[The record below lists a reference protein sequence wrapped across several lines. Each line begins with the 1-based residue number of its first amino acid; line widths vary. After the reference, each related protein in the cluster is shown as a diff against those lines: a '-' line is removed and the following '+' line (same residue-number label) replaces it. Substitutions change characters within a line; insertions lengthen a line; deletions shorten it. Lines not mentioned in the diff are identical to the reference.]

1 MLHINDVTYRIGGRT
16 LLDKATVAITPGTKA
31 GLVGRNG
38 TGKSTLFKLITEEIS
53 AEAGSLSVRKGAR
66 IGQVAQEAPG
76 NDVSL
81 LDTVLAADAERGA
94 LLKEAETATDPDRI
108 ANIQLR
114 LADIGAHSAEARA
127 GAILHGLGF
136 DAAAQKRPC
145 SEFSGGW
152 RMRVALAAVLFSEPD
167 LLLLD
172 EPTNYLDL
180 EGTLWL
186 ENYINR
192 YPYTVFLISHDRD
205 LLNKCVNMIVH
216 LDQSKLTVYKGNYD
230 LFDRQRRERQ
240 ALQLKL
246 KAKQD
251 DQRRHMEAFV
261 ERFKAKAS
269 KAKQAQSRL
278 KALEKMQPITAMVDE
293 YVKPFQFPN
302 PKKRLSPPMIHIEN
316 GSVGY
321 EPQNPIL
328 TKIGVSLGPE
338 DRVGLLGANGNGKS
352 TMAKLL
358 SGRLKIEDGEMK
370 RSHNM
375 EVAYFAQHQLDEL
388 RPAESAYDHVKKMM
402 DDTSDGATEAQ
413 ARARAAQMGLDRSKM
428 DTPAK
433 DLSGGEKARLLLGL
447 ATFHG
452 AHLLILDEPTNHLD
466 IDSREALVHA
476 LNDYEGAVIIISHD
490 RHLLEASADRLWLVA
505 DGTVKPYDGD
515 LDEYRQFILA
525 SKRAGTR
532 KNKDKSTNDKAQ
544 VDTARKAQDGRKE
557 DAAKRA
563 NRVPLRA
570 KIRDLEKKMN
580 VLEKKLKLADEKLA
594 MPNLYRDHSEKA
606 RQLSQIRARLAGE
619 MSGFEEEWLE
629 ASSALE
635 ETESRS

>member
-16 LLDKATVAITPGTKA
+16 LLEQATVAIAPGTKA

-38 TGKSTLFKLITEEIS
+38 TGKSTLFKLITEELS
-53 AEAGSLSVRKGAR
+53 PEAGALSVRKGAR

-81 LDTVLAADAERGA
+81 IDTVLAADAERMR
-94 LLKEAETATDPDRI
+94 LLKEAEIAKDPHRI
-108 ANIQLR
+108 SEIQLR
-114 LADIGAHSAEARA
+114 LADIGAHTAEARA
-127 GAILHGLGF
+127 GAILYGLGF
-136 DAAAQKRPC
+136 DAEAQKRPC
-145 SEFSGGW
+145 REFSGGW

-192 YPYTVFLISHDRD
+192 YPHTVFLISHDRD
-205 LLNKCVNMIVH
+205 LLNKCVGTIVH
-216 LDQSKLTVYKGNYD
+216 LDQGKLTAYKGNYD

-246 KAKQD
+246 KTKQD
-251 DQRRHMEAFV
+251 DQRRHMEAFIL
-261 ERFKAKAS
+261 RFKAKAS
-269 KAKQAQSRL
+269 KAKQAQSRV
-278 KALEKMQPITAMVDE
+278 KALERMQPIAAMVDE
-293 YVKPFQFPN
+293 QIRPFQFPN
-302 PKKRLSPPMIHIEN
+302 PKKRLSPPMIHIE
-316 GSVGY
+316 GGAVGY
-321 EPQNPIL
+321 EPGNPIL
-328 TKIGVSLGPE
+328 TKIDVSLGPE
-338 DRVGLLGANGNGKS
+338 DRIGLLGSNGNGKS

-358 SGRLKIEDGEMK
+358 SGRLAIESGRMK

-375 EVAYFAQHQLDEL
+375 QVAYFAQHQLDEL
-388 RPAESAYDHVKKMM
+388 RPNESAYEHVRKMM
-402 DDTSDGATEAQ
+402 DETADDVTEAQ
-413 ARARAAQMGLDRSKM
+413 ARARTAQIGLDRQKM

-490 RHLLEASADRLWLVA
+490 RYLLEASADRLWLVA

-515 LDEYRQFILA
+515 LDEYRQYILTA
-525 SKRAGTR
+525 NRADR
-532 KNKDKSTNDKAQ
+532 KSKDKGS
-544 VDTARKAQDGRKE
+544 AQDEAANAQQRRK
-557 DAAKRA
+557 DAAAARA
-563 NRVPLRA
+563 QQAPLKARI
-570 KIRDLEKKMN
+570 KELERKMAL
-580 VLEKKLKLADEKLA
+580 LEKKLKLADEKLA
-594 MPNLYRDHSEKA
+594 LPNLFRDHGEKA
-606 RQLSQIRARLAGE
+606 AELGQIRARLARE
-619 MSGFEEEWLE
+619 MEEAEEEWLE
-629 ASSALE
+629 RSAALDE
-635 ETESRS
+635 VE

>member
-1 MLHINDVTYRIGGRT
+1 MLHINDVTYRIGGR
-16 LLDKATVAITPGTKA
+16 LLLEQATAAITPGTKA

-38 TGKSTLFKLITEEIS
+38 TGKSTLFKLLNEELTPES
-53 AEAGSLSVRKGAR
+53 GSLSIRKGAR
-66 IGQVAQEAPG
+66 VGQVAQEAPS

-81 LDTVLAADAERGA
+81 LDTVLAADAERTS
-94 LLKEAETATDPDRI
+94 LMQESETTTDPDRI
-108 ANIQLR
+108 AEIQLR
-114 LADIGAHSAEARA
+114 LVDIGAHNAESRA

-136 DAAAQKRPC
+136 DAITQQRPC

-192 YPYTVFLISHDRD
+192 YPYTVFLISHDKD
-205 LLNKCVNMIVH
+205 LLNRCVNTIVH
-216 LDQSKLTVYKGNYD
+216 LDQMKLTIYKGNYD

-246 KAKQD
+246 KSKQD

-261 ERFKAKAS
+261 NRFKAKAS

-278 KALEKMQPITAMVDE
+278 KALEKMQPISAMVDDHI
-293 YVKPFQFPN
+293 KPFQFPN
-302 PKKRLSPPMIHIEN
+302 PKKRMSPPMIHIEN

-321 EPQNPIL
+321 EPEKPIL
-328 TKIGVSLGPE
+328 TNIGISLGPE

-358 SGRLKIEDGEMK
+358 SGRLKIETGHIK
-370 RSHNM
+370 RSNKM

-388 RPAESAYDHVKKMM
+388 RPNESAYEHVKTMM
-402 DDTSDGATEAQ
+402 DDTTEGVTEAQ
-413 ARARAAQMGLDRSKM
+413 ARARAAQMGLDRAKM

-490 RHLLEASADRLWLVA
+490 RSLLEASVDRLWLVA
-505 DGTVKPYDGD
+505 DGTVKPYVGD
-515 LDEYRQFILA
+515 LDEYRSYILTA
-525 SKRAGTR
+525 SKTSKSNA
-532 KNKDKSTNDKAQ
+532 NKSEKKAA
-544 VDTARKAQDGRKE
+544 AREVKKAEERRKE
-557 DAAKRA
+557 SAAKRA
-563 NRVPLRA
+563 SRAPLKAEVRA
-570 KIRDLEKKMN
+570 LEKTMAL
-580 VLEKKLKLADEKLA
+580 LEKKLKLADEKLA
-594 MPNLYRDHSEKA
+594 LPNLFRDHADKA
-606 RQLSQIRARLAGE
+606 RQLNQIRARLVGE
-619 MSGFEEEWLE
+619 MSSAEEAWLK
-629 ASSALE
+629 ASAALE
-635 ETESRS
+635 DAEK

>member
-1 MLHINDVTYRIGGRT
+1 MLHINDITYRIGART
-16 LLDKATVAITPGTKA
+16 LFEQATVALAPGAKA

-38 TGKSTLFKLITEEIS
+38 TGKSTLFKLLTEELS
-53 AEAGSLSVRKGAR
+53 PEAGTLSIRKGAR

-81 LDTVLAADAERGA
+81 LDTVLAADHERIG
-94 LLKEAETATDPDRI
+94 LMREAETATNPERI
-108 ANIQLR
+108 AEIQIR
-114 LADIGAHSAEARA
+114 LADIGAHTAISRA

-136 DAAAQKRPC
+136 DSAAQLRPC
-145 SEFSGGW
+145 REFSGGW
-152 RMRVALAAVLFSEPD
+152 RMRVALAAVLFSEPE

-192 YPYTVFLISHDRD
+192 YPYTVFLISHDKD
-205 LLNKCVNMIVH
+205 LLNRCVNTIVH
-216 LDQSKLTVYKGNYD
+216 LDQSKLTLYKGNYD

-246 KAKQD
+246 KSKQD

-261 ERFKAKAS
+261 NRFKAKAS

-278 KALEKMQPITAMVDE
+278 KALQKMQPIAAMVDDHI
-293 YVKPFQFPN
+293 KPFQFPN
-302 PKKRLSPPMIHIEN
+302 PKKRLSPPMIHIEG

-321 EPQNPIL
+321 EPGAPIL
-328 TKIGVSLGPE
+328 RQINLSLGPD

-352 TMAKLL
+352 TLAKLL
-358 SGRLKIEDGEMK
+358 SGRLDIEDGRMK

-375 EVAYFAQHQLDEL
+375 QVAYFAQHQLDEL
-388 RPAESAYDHVKKMM
+388 RPNESAYDHVKKMM
-402 DDTSDGATEAQ
+402 DEASADGATEAQ
-413 ARARAAQMGLDRSKM
+413 ARARTAQMGLDRSKM

-476 LNDYEGAVIIISHD
+476 LNDYEGAVILISHD

-505 DGTVKPYDGD
+505 EGTVKPYEGD
-515 LDEYRQFILA
+515 LDEYRAYILA
-525 SKRAGTR
+525 ANKNAGS
-532 KNKDKSTNDKAQ
+532 NGKSDKAENANDAANAQ
-544 VDTARKAQDGRKE
+544 ERRKQS
-557 DAAKRA
+557 AAKRQSHA
-563 NRVPLRA
+563 PLKARVSE
-570 KIRDLEKKMN
+570 LEKKMG
-580 VLEKKLKLADEKLA
+580 VLEKKLKLADEKLSL
-594 MPNLYRDHSEKA
+594 PNLFRDHADKA
-606 RQLSQIRARLAGE
+606 AQLSQIRARLVSE
-619 MSGFEEEWLE
+619 MAQAEEEWLE
-629 ASSALE
+629 ASTALE
-635 ETESRS
+635 EAQND

>member
-1 MLHINDVTYRIGGRT
+1 MLHINDITYRIGGRT
-16 LLDKATVAITPGTKA
+16 LLEQATVAITPGAKA

-53 AEAGSLSVRKGAR
+53 PETGTLSVRKGAR

-81 LDTVLAADAERGA
+81 IDTVLAADEERIA
-94 LLKEAETATDPDRI
+94 LLQESETATDPDRI
-108 ANIQLR
+108 SEIQLR
-114 LADIGAHSAEARA
+114 LVDIAAHTAEARA

-136 DAAAQKRPC
+136 DGAAQQRPC

-152 RMRVALAAVLFSEPD
+152 RMRVALAAVLFAEPD

-205 LLNKCVNMIVH
+205 LLNKCVSTIIH
-216 LDQSKLTVYKGNYD
+216 LDQNKLTVYKGNYD

-246 KAKQD
+246 KSKQD

-261 ERFKAKAS
+261 NRFKAKAS

-278 KALEKMQPITAMVDE
+278 KALEKMQPIATMVDDHIR
-293 YVKPFQFPN
+293 PFQFPN
-302 PKKRLSPPMIHIEN
+302 PKKRLSPPMIHIEE

-321 EPQNPIL
+321 ETGKPIL
-328 TKIGVSLGPE
+328 TNLGVSLGPE

-358 SGRLKIEDGEMK
+358 SGRLKIENGHMK

-375 EVAYFAQHQLDEL
+375 QVAYFAQHQLDEL
-388 RPAESAYDHVKKMM
+388 RPTESAYEHIKKLM
-402 DDTSDGATEAQ
+402 DDAFEGVSEAQ
-413 ARARAAQMGLDRSKM
+413 ARARAAQMGLDRAKM
-428 DTPAK
+428 DTAAK

-476 LNDYEGAVIIISHD
+476 LNDFEGAVIIISHD

-505 DGTVKPYDGD
+505 EGTVKPYEGD
-515 LDEYRQFILA
+515 LDEYRQYILT
-525 SKRAGTR
+525 SHKTGKKT
-532 KNKDKSTNDKAQ
+532 KLKSEAEIDATNAQ
-544 VDTARKAQDGRKE
+544 QRRKE
-557 DAAKRA
+557 AAHKRAKRA
-563 NRVPLRA
+563 PLRA
-570 KIRDLEKKMN
+570 EIRELEKKIA
-580 VLEKKLKLADEKLA
+580 LLGKKLNLADEKLA
-594 MPNLYRDHSEKA
+594 MPNLFRDHAEKA
-606 RQLSQIRARLAGE
+606 KQLNQIRARLVGE
-619 MSGFEEEWLE
+619 MSAAEERWLIANSE
-629 ASSALE
+629 LE
-635 ETESRS
+635 EAEEQA

>member
-1 MLHINDVTYRIGGRT
+1 MLHVNDVTYRIAGRL
-16 LLDKATVAITPGTKA
+16 LLDQVTLAITPGTKA
-31 GLVGRNG
+31 GLIGRNG
-38 TGKSTLFKLITEEIS
+38 TGKSTLFKLITEEITS
-53 AEAGSLSVRKGAR
+53 EAGTISVRKGAR

-81 LDTVLAADAERGA
+81 LDTVLAADTERLA
-94 LLKEAETATDPDRI
+94 LLAEAESTKDPHRI
-108 ANIQLR
+108 SEIQLR
-114 LADIGAHSAEARA
+114 LVDIGAHNAEARA

-136 DAAAQKRPC
+136 DAEAQQRPC

-152 RMRVALAAVLFSEPD
+152 RMRVALAAVLFAEPD

-192 YPYTVFLISHDRD
+192 YPYTVFLISHDRE
-205 LLNKCVNMIVH
+205 LLNKCVNTIVH
-216 LDQSKLTVYKGNYD
+216 LDQAKLTVYKGNYD

-269 KAKQAQSRL
+269 KAKQAQSRV
-278 KALEKMQPITAMVDE
+278 KALERMQPIAAMVDDQ
-293 YVKPFQFPN
+293 VKPFRFPN
-302 PKKRLSPPMIHIEN
+302 PKKQLSPPMIHIED
-316 GSVGY
+316 GAVGY
-321 EPQNPIL
+321 EPGKSVLRN
-328 TKIGVSLGPE
+328 IGISLAPD

-358 SGRLKIEDGEMK
+358 SGRLDLQTGLMK

-375 EVAYFAQHQLDEL
+375 DIAYFAQHQLDEL
-388 RPAESAYDHVKKMM
+388 RPNESAYEHVKAMM
-402 DDTSDGATEAQ
+402 DATTDGASEAQ
-413 ARARAAQMGLDRSKM
+413 ARSRVAQIGLDRAKM

-476 LNDYEGAVIIISHD
+476 LNDYEGAVILISHD

-505 DGTVKPYDGD
+505 EGTVSSYEGD
-515 LDEYRQFILA
+515 LDEYRQYILGTKKTAKKA
-525 SKRAGTR
+525 SKGTVKAPEITSDPQERR
-532 KNKDKSTNDKAQ
+532 KVAVEKREAVAPLKA
-544 VDTARKAQDGRKE
+544 
-557 DAAKRA
+557 
-563 NRVPLRA
+563 RVRE
-570 KIRDLEKKMN
+570 LEKAMTLLSRKIA
-580 VLEKKLKLADEKLA
+580 LADEKLA
-594 MPNLYRDHSEKA
+594 IPNIFVRQPEKA
-606 RQLSQIRARLAGE
+606 AELAKIRVRLE
-619 MSGFEEEWLE
+619 RELTSTEEAWL
-629 ASSALE
+629 AA
-635 ETESRS
+635 ETELHAMEGQD

>member
-16 LLDKATVAITPGTKA
+16 LLEQATVAITPGTKA

-38 TGKSTLFKLITEEIS
+38 TGKSTLFKLLNEELTP
-53 AEAGSLSVRKGAR
+53 EAGTLSIRKGAR
-66 IGQVAQEAPG
+66 VGQVAQEAPG

-81 LDTVLAADAERGA
+81 LDTVLAADVERTT
-94 LLKEAETATDPDRI
+94 LMREAETTTDPDRI
-108 ANIQLR
+108 GEIQIR
-114 LADIGAHSAEARA
+114 LVDIGAHTAESRA

-136 DAAAQKRPC
+136 DALTQQRPC

-192 YPYTVFLISHDRD
+192 YPYTVFLISHDKD
-205 LLNKCVNMIVH
+205 LLNRGVNTIVH
-216 LDQSKLTVYKGNYD
+216 LDQSKLTLYKGNYD

-246 KAKQD
+246 KSKQD

-261 ERFKAKAS
+261 NRFKAKAS

-278 KALEKMQPITAMVDE
+278 KALEKMQPITAMVDDHI
-293 YVKPFQFPN
+293 KPFQFPN
-302 PKKRLSPPMIHIEN
+302 PKQRMSPPMIYIED

-321 EPQNPIL
+321 EPEKPIL
-328 TKIGVSLGPE
+328 TNIGVSLGPE

-358 SGRLKIEDGEMK
+358 SGRLKIKTGHMK
-370 RSHNM
+370 RSNKM

-388 RPAESAYDHVKKMM
+388 RPNESAYEHVKAMM
-402 DDTSDGATEAQ
+402 DDASEGVTEAQ
-413 ARARAAQMGLDRSKM
+413 ARARAAQMGLDRGKM

-476 LNDYEGAVIIISHD
+476 LNEYEGAVIIISHD
-490 RHLLEASADRLWLVA
+490 RSLLEASVDRLWLVA
-505 DGTVKPYDGD
+505 DGTVKPYVGD
-515 LDEYRQFILA
+515 LDEYRSYILA
-525 SKRAGTR
+525 ASKTSKSNA
-532 KNKDKSTNDKAQ
+532 NKSEKKAA
-544 VDTARKAQDGRKE
+544 AREVKKAEERRKE
-557 DAAKRA
+557 SAAKRA
-563 NRVPLRA
+563 SRAPLKA
-570 KIRDLEKKMN
+570 EVRDLERKMAL
-580 VLEKKLKLADEKLA
+580 LEKKLKLADEKLA
-594 MPNLYRDHSEKA
+594 MPNLFRDHADKA
-606 RQLSQIRARLAGE
+606 KQLNQIRARLAGE
-619 MSGFEEEWLE
+619 MSSAEEAWLK
-629 ASSALE
+629 ASTALE
-635 ETESRS
+635 EAEK

>member
-1 MLHINDVTYRIGGRT
+1 M
-16 LLDKATVAITPGTKA
+16 
-31 GLVGRNG
+31 
-38 TGKSTLFKLITEEIS
+38 
-53 AEAGSLSVRKGAR
+53 
-66 IGQVAQEAPG
+66 AQEAPG

-81 LDTVLAADAERGA
+81 IDTVLAADTERAKLMAEA
-94 LLKEAETATDPDRI
+94 DTTTDPDRI
-108 ANIQLR
+108 AEIQLR
-114 LADIGAHSAEARA
+114 LVDIHAHSAESRA

-136 DAAAQKRPC
+136 DSITQKRPC

-192 YPYTVFLISHDRD
+192 YPYTVFLISHDKD
-205 LLNKCVNMIVH
+205 LLNRCVNTIVH
-216 LDQSKLTVYKGNYD
+216 LDQTRLTIYKGNYD

-246 KAKQD
+246 KSKQD

-261 ERFKAKAS
+261 DRFKAKAS

-278 KALEKMQPITAMVDE
+278 KALQKMQPITAMVDE
-293 YVKPFQFPN
+293 HIKPFHFPN
-302 PKKRLSPPMIHIEN
+302 PKKRMSPPMIHIEN

-321 EPQNPIL
+321 EPGKPIL
-328 TKIGVSLGPE
+328 TNIGLSLGPE

-358 SGRLKIEDGEMK
+358 SGRLKIEEGHIK
-370 RSHNM
+370 RSHKI

-388 RPAESAYDHVKKMM
+388 RPNESGYEHVKQMM
-402 DDTSDGATEAQ
+402 DETTEGGATEAQ
-413 ARARAAQMGLDRSKM
+413 ARARAAQMGLDRAKM

-447 ATFHG
+447 ATFFG
-452 AHLLILDEPTNHLD
+452 VHLLILDEPTNHLD
-466 IDSREALVHA
+466 IDSREALVQA

-490 RHLLEASADRLWLVA
+490 RHLLEASVDRLWLVA
-505 DGTVKPYDGD
+505 DGTVRPYEGD
-515 LDEYRQFILA
+515 LDEYRSYILA
-525 SKRAGTR
+525 EAKTSKSNANKSEKRAAA
-532 KNKDKSTNDKAQ
+532 KEVKKAEE
-544 VDTARKAQDGRKE
+544 RRKE
-557 DAAKRA
+557 SAAKRA
-563 NRVPLRA
+563 SRAPLKA
-570 KIRDLEKKMN
+570 KVRELEKKMT
-580 VLEKKLKLADEKLA
+580 LIEKKLKLADEKLA
-594 MPNLYRDHSEKA
+594 LPNLFRDHADKA
-606 RQLSQIRARLAGE
+606 KQLSQIRARLVGE
-619 MSGFEEEWLE
+619 MSSAEEEWLQ

-635 ETESRS
+635 DAEK

>member
-1 MLHINDVTYRIGGRT
+1 MLHINDVTYRIGGR
-16 LLDKATVAITPGTKA
+16 LLLEQATAAITPGTKA

-38 TGKSTLFKLITEEIS
+38 TGKSTLFKLLNEELTPES
-53 AEAGSLSVRKGAR
+53 GSLSIRKGAR
-66 IGQVAQEAPG
+66 VGQVAQEAPS

-81 LDTVLAADAERGA
+81 LDTVLAADAERTS
-94 LLKEAETATDPDRI
+94 LMQESETTTDPDRI
-108 ANIQLR
+108 AEIQLR
-114 LADIGAHSAEARA
+114 LVDIGAHNAESRA

-136 DAAAQKRPC
+136 DAITQQRPC

-192 YPYTVFLISHDRD
+192 YPYTVFLISHDKD
-205 LLNKCVNMIVH
+205 LLNRCVNTIVH
-216 LDQSKLTVYKGNYD
+216 LDQMKLTIYKGNYD

-246 KAKQD
+246 KSKQD

-261 ERFKAKAS
+261 NRFKAKAS

-278 KALEKMQPITAMVDE
+278 KALEKMQPISAMVDDHI
-293 YVKPFQFPN
+293 KPFQFPN
-302 PKKRLSPPMIHIEN
+302 PKKRMSPPMIHIEN

-321 EPQNPIL
+321 EPEKPIL
-328 TKIGVSLGPE
+328 TNIGISLGPE

-358 SGRLKIEDGEMK
+358 SGRLKIETGHIK
-370 RSHNM
+370 RSNKM

-388 RPAESAYDHVKKMM
+388 RPNESAYEHVKTMM
-402 DDTSDGATEAQ
+402 DDTTEGVTEAQ
-413 ARARAAQMGLDRSKM
+413 ARARAAQMGLDRAKM

-490 RHLLEASADRLWLVA
+490 RSLLEASVDRLWLVA
-505 DGTVKPYDGD
+505 DGTVKPYVGD
-515 LDEYRQFILA
+515 LDEYRSYILA
-525 SKRAGTR
+525 ASKTSKSNA
-532 KNKDKSTNDKAQ
+532 NKSEKKAA
-544 VDTARKAQDGRKE
+544 AREVKKAEERRKE
-557 DAAKRA
+557 SAAKRA
-563 NRVPLRA
+563 SRAPLKAEVRA
-570 KIRDLEKKMN
+570 LEKTMAL
-580 VLEKKLKLADEKLA
+580 LEKKLKLADEKLA
-594 MPNLYRDHSEKA
+594 LPNLFRDHADKA
-606 RQLSQIRARLAGE
+606 RQLNQIRARLVGE
-619 MSGFEEEWLE
+619 MSSAEEAWLK
-629 ASSALE
+629 ASAALE
-635 ETESRS
+635 DAEK

>member
-16 LLDKATVAITPGTKA
+16 LLEQTTVAITPGTKA

-38 TGKSTLFKLITEEIS
+38 TGKSTLFKLLNEELTP
-53 AEAGSLSVRKGAR
+53 EAGTLSIRKGAR
-66 IGQVAQEAPG
+66 VGQVAQEAPG

-81 LDTVLAADAERGA
+81 LDTVLAADVERTT
-94 LLKEAETATDPDRI
+94 LMREAETTTDPDRI
-108 ANIQLR
+108 AEIQIR
-114 LADIGAHSAEARA
+114 LVDIGAHTAESRA

-136 DAAAQKRPC
+136 DALTQQRPC

-192 YPYTVFLISHDRD
+192 YPYTVFLISHDKD
-205 LLNKCVNMIVH
+205 LLNRCVNTIVH
-216 LDQSKLTVYKGNYD
+216 LDQSKLTLYKGNYD

-246 KAKQD
+246 KSKQD

-261 ERFKAKAS
+261 NRFKAKAS

-278 KALEKMQPITAMVDE
+278 KALEKMQPITAMVDDHI
-293 YVKPFQFPN
+293 KPFQFPN
-302 PKKRLSPPMIHIEN
+302 PKKRMSPPMIHIED
-316 GSVGY
+316 GSVVY
-321 EPQNPIL
+321 EPEKPIL
-328 TKIGVSLGPE
+328 TNIGVSLGPE

-358 SGRLKIEDGEMK
+358 SGRLKIETGHMK
-370 RSHNM
+370 RSNKM

-388 RPAESAYDHVKKMM
+388 RPNESAYEHVKAMM
-402 DDTSDGATEAQ
+402 DDTSEGGATEAQ
-413 ARARAAQMGLDRSKM
+413 ARARAAQMGLDRAKM

-490 RHLLEASADRLWLVA
+490 RSLLEASVDRLWLVA
-505 DGTVKPYDGD
+505 DGTVKPYVGD
-515 LDEYRQFILA
+515 LDEYRSYILA
-525 SKRAGTR
+525 ASKTSKSNA
-532 KNKDKSTNDKAQ
+532 NKSEKKAA
-544 VDTARKAQDGRKE
+544 AREVKKAEERRKE
-557 DAAKRA
+557 SAAKRA
-563 NRVPLRA
+563 SRAPLKA
-570 KIRDLEKKMN
+570 EVRDLEKKMTL
-580 VLEKKLKLADEKLA
+580 LEKKLKLADEKLA
-594 MPNLYRDHSEKA
+594 LPNLFRDHADKA
-606 RQLSQIRARLAGE
+606 KQLNQIRARLAGE
-619 MSGFEEEWLE
+619 MSNAEEAWLK
-629 ASSALE
+629 ASTALE
-635 ETESRS
+635 EAEK

>member
-16 LLDKATVAITPGTKA
+16 LLEQATVAITPGTKA

-38 TGKSTLFKLITEEIS
+38 TGKSTLFKLLNEELTP
-53 AEAGSLSVRKGAR
+53 EAGTLSIRKGAR
-66 IGQVAQEAPG
+66 VGQVAQEAPG

-81 LDTVLAADAERGA
+81 LDTVLAADVERTT
-94 LLKEAETATDPDRI
+94 LMREAETTTDPDRI
-108 ANIQLR
+108 GEIQIR
-114 LADIGAHSAEARA
+114 LVDIGAHTAESRA

-136 DAAAQKRPC
+136 DALTQQRPC

-192 YPYTVFLISHDRD
+192 YPYTVFLISHDKD
-205 LLNKCVNMIVH
+205 LLNRCVNTIVH
-216 LDQSKLTVYKGNYD
+216 LDQSKLTLYKGNYD

-246 KAKQD
+246 KSKQD

-261 ERFKAKAS
+261 NRFKAKAS

-278 KALEKMQPITAMVDE
+278 KALEKMQPITAMVDDHI
-293 YVKPFQFPN
+293 KPFQFPN
-302 PKKRLSPPMIHIEN
+302 PKKRMSPPMIYIED

-321 EPQNPIL
+321 EPEKPIL
-328 TKIGVSLGPE
+328 TNIGVSLGPE

-358 SGRLKIEDGEMK
+358 SGRLKIKTGHMK
-370 RSHNM
+370 RSNKM

-388 RPAESAYDHVKKMM
+388 RPNESAYEHVKAMM
-402 DDTSDGATEAQ
+402 DDASEGVTEAQ
-413 ARARAAQMGLDRSKM
+413 ARARAAQMGLDRGKM

-476 LNDYEGAVIIISHD
+476 LNEYEGAVIIISHD
-490 RHLLEASADRLWLVA
+490 RSLLEASVDRLWLVA
-505 DGTVKPYDGD
+505 DGTVKPYVGD
-515 LDEYRQFILA
+515 LDEYRSYILA
-525 SKRAGTR
+525 ASKTSKSNA
-532 KNKDKSTNDKAQ
+532 NKSEKKAA
-544 VDTARKAQDGRKE
+544 AREVKKAEERRKE
-557 DAAKRA
+557 SAAKRA
-563 NRVPLRA
+563 SRAPLKA
-570 KIRDLEKKMN
+570 EVRDLEKKMAL
-580 VLEKKLKLADEKLA
+580 LEKKLKLADEKLA
-594 MPNLYRDHSEKA
+594 MPNLFRDHADKA
-606 RQLSQIRARLAGE
+606 KQLNQIRARLAGE
-619 MSGFEEEWLE
+619 MSSAEEAWLK
-629 ASSALE
+629 ASTALE
-635 ETESRS
+635 EAEK